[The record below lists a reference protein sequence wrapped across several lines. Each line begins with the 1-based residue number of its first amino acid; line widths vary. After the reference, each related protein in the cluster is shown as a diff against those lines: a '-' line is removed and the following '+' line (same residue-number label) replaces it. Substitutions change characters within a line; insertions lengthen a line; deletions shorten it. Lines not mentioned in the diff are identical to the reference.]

1 MSVSA
6 IKSRNSG
13 GKDTVEY
20 TTKEKHTSSLKGAQC
35 HGTLS
40 HLDHKQNYLQIHL
53 CPGLNA
59 SIVQLV
65 LHIW

>member
-20 TTKEKHTSSLKGAQC
+20 TTKEKRTSPLKGAQC

-40 HLDHKQNYLQIHL
+40 HLDHKQNYLQIEESCKYFL
-53 CPGLNA
+53 LR
-59 SIVQLV
+59 
-65 LHIW
+65 